1 MSEKIANWLIGQKAI
16 SSDERE
22 LYAYAV
28 HCLFSLIY
36 PIAFA
41 FVLGI
46 IFGMVME
53 AIVMI
58 IPFMIIRKFSGGY
71 HADSFG
77 KCLII
82 SSIVIAGAL
91 LIGKNIYNGVTL
103 NALYIVASILLIIF
117 SPIDSINKRL
127 DDDDKMFCKKITIVI
142 VLVIFVITEIIF
154 VISAAIIVILKA
166 KTMFIIKDEANVN
179 KFNLKKE
186 FCGIGFIMFMVYIV
200 AQLSRQKS
208 EIFIMN

>member
-1 MSEKIANWLIGQKAI
+1 MNLKVQKDYQNLKGKLNNMSEKIANWLIGQKAI

-58 IPFMIIRKFSGGY
+58 IPFI
-71 HADSFG
+71 
-77 KCLII
+77 
-82 SSIVIAGAL
+82 
-91 LIGKNIYNGVTL
+91 
-103 NALYIVASILLIIF
+103 
-117 SPIDSINKRL
+117 
-127 DDDDKMFCKKITIVI
+127 
-142 VLVIFVITEIIF
+142 
-154 VISAAIIVILKA
+154 
-166 KTMFIIKDEANVN
+166 
-179 KFNLKKE
+179 
-186 FCGIGFIMFMVYIV
+186 
-200 AQLSRQKS
+200 
-208 EIFIMN
+208 

>member
-22 LYAYAV
+22 VYAYAV

-77 KCLII
+77 K
-82 SSIVIAGAL
+82 
-91 LIGKNIYNGVTL
+91 
-103 NALYIVASILLIIF
+103 
-117 SPIDSINKRL
+117 
-127 DDDDKMFCKKITIVI
+127 
-142 VLVIFVITEIIF
+142 
-154 VISAAIIVILKA
+154 
-166 KTMFIIKDEANVN
+166 
-179 KFNLKKE
+179 
-186 FCGIGFIMFMVYIV
+186 
-200 AQLSRQKS
+200 
-208 EIFIMN
+208 